1 MTSEIDQAIL
11 NVNEREKILK
21 NEKDSLEKA
30 QQETKLIQSYIN
42 KIEDK
47 KLQKQA
53 KQVEESYRNRY
64 EAFQKMNKKYTE
76 SLTLEKE
83 LYEELKDR
91 ETKLKE
97 IGERVKAINTL
108 YDETEK
114 EKEKFNQ
121 YTKRYNE
128 GKLAFYKEAKIKI
141 KEEK

>member
-1 MTSEIDQAIL
+1 MD
-11 NVNEREKILK
+11 
-21 NEKDSLEKA
+21 
-30 QQETKLIQSYIN
+30 
-42 KIEDK
+42 
-47 KLQKQA
+47 
-53 KQVEESYRNRY
+53 RNRY

-76 SLTLEKE
+76 SLTLEKDF
-83 LYEELKDR
+83 YEKLKDR